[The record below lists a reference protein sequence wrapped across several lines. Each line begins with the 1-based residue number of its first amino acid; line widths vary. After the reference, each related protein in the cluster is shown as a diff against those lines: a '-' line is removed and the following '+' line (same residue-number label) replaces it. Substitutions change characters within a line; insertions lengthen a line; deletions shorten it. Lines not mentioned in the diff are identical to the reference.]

1 MTIDEFTAKLAKMQA
16 EYPGD
21 AGDALEEGAK
31 KMVKTIRKDTPD
43 SGKDH
48 KRKLK
53 KSWKLEMVDAFGK
66 DPKAEIRNTSPHYHL
81 VERGVQNP
89 KDFHRKPKPEW
100 RAALNKHKGF
110 LEKSVN
116 DNWPDVKKAM
126 QEDFYRKVRG
136 HLG

>member
-1 MTIDEFTAKLAKMQA
+1 MTIDEFTAKLEKMQA

-21 AGDALEEGAK
+21 AGDALQKGAK
-31 KMVKTIRKDTPD
+31 KMVKAIRKETPD
-43 SGKDH
+43 SGKPH
-48 KRKLK
+48 KHKLRKCWKLK
-53 KSWKLEMVDAFGK
+53 MVYAYGK
-66 DPKAEIRNTSPHYHL
+66 DPEADIRNTAPHYHL

-89 KDFHRKPKPEW
+89 KDYHGRPKPEW
-100 RAALNKHKGF
+100 RAALNRHKGF

-116 DNWPDVKKAM
+116 DHWPDVKKAM